1 MNNIIIFLTI
11 IIAHR
16 REIELEYAKKL
27 NALVKS
33 VKVGDAGY
41 VLCRWAP

>member
-1 MNNIIIFLTI
+1 LW
-11 IIAHR
+11 AR

-33 VKVGDAGY
+33 VKFGDAGY
-41 VLCRWAP
+41 ADARLQA